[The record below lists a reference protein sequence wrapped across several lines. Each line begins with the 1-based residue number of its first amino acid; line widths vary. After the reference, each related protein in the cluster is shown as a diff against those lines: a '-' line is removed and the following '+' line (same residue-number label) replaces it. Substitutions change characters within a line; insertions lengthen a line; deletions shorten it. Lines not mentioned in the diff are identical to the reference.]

1 MNSNMAKEC
10 RTGAWLFRINPSNDR
25 QLQRATVGGGF
36 SLLWTAPNGERII
49 DIYTF
54 DDNVLIDTDRHDYIR
69 YKSGV
74 LSLR

>member
-1 MNSNMAKEC
+1 MNSNMAREC
-10 RTGAWLFRINPSNDR
+10 RIGAWLFRINPSNDR
-25 QLQRATVGGGF
+25 QLQRATIGGGF

-49 DIYTF
+49 DIYSF